1 MWQATLP
8 LLLRERIRVAMQ
20 NYVVRLAA
28 ALLTFTL
35 GLGSA
40 RLAHV
45 HPQPYYQP
53 NAESG
58 FMAAPEMPQERP
70 WPETRSLEMEGDDTK
85 PLAFHGYLV
94 KRFHKSLVI
103 DDVPEKIK
111 PYRVDCS
118 FARLL
123 RHGKTVATFD
133 GNCGHPL
140 GNETNYGLVSLLGPG
155 TQQLAVCQSAWR
167 NEEYW
172 IVNWSG
178 QTIFHT
184 GDWFAL
190 GDSIRLIDFDS
201 DGLDELVLE
210 SGAFYDFQDKLYGAG
225 LPRPELIFK
234 YDQQARKYLPANFS
248 YSDYLLT
255 GLDDSIKSVAAPE
268 IFNSKEG
275 LNFEHRGDVLKITL
289 SLIYA
294 GKSDEAWAFYDS
306 TYKVSDKEELRK
318 RVQADLD
325 ADPYYQWLIKHASP
339 NFNS

>member
-1 MWQATLP
+1 
-8 LLLRERIRVAMQ
+8 MQ
-20 NYVVRLAA
+20 NYFARLAA
-28 ALLTFTL
+28 ALLTFVL
-35 GLGSA
+35 GLVSA
-40 RLAHV
+40 RVTNFPHENYSPRATTE
-45 HPQPYYQP
+45 
-53 NAESG
+53 NG

-140 GNETNYGLVSLLGPG
+140 GNETNYGLVSVLGPG
-155 TQQLAVCQSAWR
+155 TQQLAICQSAWR

-172 IVNWSG
+172 FVNWAG

-184 GDWFAL
+184 NDWFAL
-190 GDSIRLIDFDS
+190 GDSIRLIDFDG
-201 DGLDELVLE
+201 DGVDELVLE
-210 SGAFYDFQDKLYGAG
+210 SGAFYDLQDKLYIGR

-234 YDQQARKYLPANFS
+234 YDQQARKYLPANLR
-248 YSDYLLT
+248 YPDYLLRNNDVSKQIEPP
-255 GLDDSIKSVAAPE
+255 DDLSFA
-268 IFNSKEG
+268 
-275 LNFEHRGDVLKITL
+275 HRGGVLKIML
-289 SLIYA
+289 GLIYA
-294 GKSDEAWAFYDS
+294 GKSDQGWKFYDS
-306 TYKVSDKEELRK
+306 TYKVSDKEDLRK
-318 RVQADLD
+318 RVQADLSE
-325 ADPYYQWLIKHASP
+325 DPYYQWLLKHSP
-339 NFNS
+339 PNQNSHQTNIREIDFDNFSLSRHI